1 MNNIIE
7 YKRMNFFTG
16 FFTTAQDWNDGQQY
30 HLEKRRLHNRTM
42 HSPGIVRDEKN
53 ELRIIAK
60 GGFVVEIQPGAALD
74 GYGREIY
81 ISQPYDLTIDPATTG
96 TLYIAV
102 QYSERDSDYVEND
115 QEPLYSGYTRV
126 TEAFTLQARASLP
139 NNEDWMEL
147 ARIDFKNGLSEI
159 TTADIDRSNVLWAGA
174 VGVVLPQLDPA
185 VKERIKDEMG
195 YKRETFAELTA
206 IFPVPSIADVRY
218 IALSID
224 LLVRSNNLQTERVQ
238 EVLELLALV
247 ELDVEQEIGNR
258 YNGIVNRTEY
268 QEYQNKVGVLN
279 EAVSSTGSTI
289 DDLLDL
295 QHDVTA
301 AAHDLSQMVLSPGAE
316 AGVEQT
322 VQTTGDEATVLLD
335 ARNTT
340 SILDVVRYRWNK
352 VNGGS

>member
-195 YKRETFAELTA
+195 YKRGRPGWCGA
-206 IFPVPSIADVRY
+206 PVA
-218 IALSID
+218 
-224 LLVRSNNLQTERVQ
+224 
-238 EVLELLALV
+238 
-247 ELDVEQEIGNR
+247 
-258 YNGIVNRTEY
+258 
-268 QEYQNKVGVLN
+268 
-279 EAVSSTGSTI
+279 GS
-289 DDLLDL
+289 
-295 QHDVTA
+295 
-301 AAHDLSQMVLSPGAE
+301 
-316 AGVEQT
+316 
-322 VQTTGDEATVLLD
+322 
-335 ARNTT
+335 
-340 SILDVVRYRWNK
+340 
-352 VNGGS
+352 